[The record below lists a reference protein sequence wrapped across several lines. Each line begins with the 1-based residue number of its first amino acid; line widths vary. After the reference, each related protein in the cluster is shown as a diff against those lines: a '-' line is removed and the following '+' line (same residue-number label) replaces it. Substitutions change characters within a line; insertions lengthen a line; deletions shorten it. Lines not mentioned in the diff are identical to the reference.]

1 MLFAFRSTLVEG
13 VGQTAKRRGAVR
25 DDGGGNDQR
34 DGYGEDMYAPMVT
47 TYWSRALCGI
57 TLSMQ

>member
-1 MLFAFRSTLVEG
+1 M
-13 VGQTAKRRGAVR
+13 R